1 MWGARHSEVT
11 ASRVH
16 KNLQLFF
23 FKEKKKWEVSSY
35 LKKRQGQQFIDW
47 RKPISPLI

>member
-16 KNLQLFF
+16 KNLQLLF
-23 FKEKKKWEVSSY
+23 FKEKKEMESFKLFEEASSTIIY
-35 LKKRQGQQFIDW
+35 
-47 RKPISPLI
+47 